1 MSSSNDLCR
10 TVLVFL
16 LLLLLMQGVSAWA
29 VQNLLINPDKEPIL
43 PQTPVTLTY
52 SVHFDSWLTGLTF
65 PSQNTLDMYTDLS
78 DAQWVVTKTEI
89 ITDQPSVTTP
99 VVTKQGLRVRLDGW
113 TLSYARR
120 QIDVNVQL
128 KGVAP
133 NVTQSQDKI
142 IIKVQE
148 FNPDGQVI
156 ASTVMS
162 KKYQIYVPTPVP
174 ATSLPTPVPATSLPT
189 PVQTPTE
196 IIRTPDTMVTSVTPT
211 RKETYSPGPEP
222 CAIVGMLAVLVI
234 ILAGKMK
241 K

>member
-43 PQTPVTLTY
+43 PQTPVTVTY

-99 VVTKQGLRVRLDGW
+99 VAIKQGLRVRLDGW
-113 TLSYARR
+113 ALSYARR

-148 FNPDGQVI
+148 FNSDGQVI

-174 ATSLPTPVPATSLPT
+174 ATSPPTQ
-189 PVQTPTE
+189 VQTPTE
-196 IIRTPDTMVTSVTPT
+196 IIRSSDTMVTSVTPT

-222 CAIVGMLAVLVI
+222 CAIVGMLAVLI
-234 ILAGKMK
+234 IIMAGKMK